1 MSTQPAAKPSTE
13 AKPAPKPRPA
23 ATIILLRQ
31 ARTVR
36 EGIEVLML
44 KRTQNAAFLGGAY
57 VFPGGSLDAADADP
71 RVLARVTGLSAGE
84 ADARLGIPGALAYYV
99 AAVRECFEEAA
110 ILLLRD
116 ERGNP
121 LDPDRAARLARH
133 RNDPFLEFIERENL
147 FIPAG
152 ELAYYGHWITAP
164 GRSRRFDTRFF
175 VARAPEGQE
184 GSHDDTETVHSMWV
198 RPQDALERA
207 ARNEIDLVFAT
218 QTTLK
223 DLSRFE
229 DARKAYEYARAIPE
243 VVTNRACRALGRD
256 GERIFRRGDPQYFEI
271 HWCDP
276 EETGTSSY
284 EILPGVPKRL
294 DRLVT
299 RLTAPN
305 PGAMTGPGTNTYLVG
320 TDALAV

>member
-1 MSTQPAAKPSTE
+1 EPNAEGRKDGGAAEPRHLPHGRRLRVPDRRDARHRRRRLPRHLLRRLLPAARPDERRRLGAHARADQGAERQGPRRQDRVMSTQPAAKPSTE

-71 RVLARVTGLSAGE
+71 RVLARVPGLSAGE

-164 GRSRRFDTRFF
+164 G
-175 VARAPEGQE
+175 
-184 GSHDDTETVHSMWV
+184 
-198 RPQDALERA
+198 
-207 ARNEIDLVFAT
+207 
-218 QTTLK
+218 
-223 DLSRFE
+223 
-229 DARKAYEYARAIPE
+229 
-243 VVTNRACRALGRD
+243 
-256 GERIFRRGDPQYFEI
+256 
-271 HWCDP
+271 
-276 EETGTSSY
+276 
-284 EILPGVPKRL
+284 
-294 DRLVT
+294 
-299 RLTAPN
+299 
-305 PGAMTGPGTNTYLVG
+305 
-320 TDALAV
+320 

>member
-1 MSTQPAAKPSTE
+1 
-13 AKPAPKPRPA
+13 
-23 ATIILLRQ
+23 LLRQ

-84 ADARLGIPGALAYYV
+84 AAARLGIPGALAYYV

-198 RPQDALERA
+198 RPQAALERA

-271 HWCDP
+271 
-276 EETGTSSY
+276 
-284 EILPGVPKRL
+284 
-294 DRLVT
+294 
-299 RLTAPN
+299 
-305 PGAMTGPGTNTYLVG
+305 
-320 TDALAV
+320 